1 MAQYISSNISN
12 IIIKNIEQKSL
23 NNEIFINNI
32 DLSFYNVYSN
42 VIYSNYDIETNFDIN
57 NSNYEIIH
65 NNIDNNI
72 YKLYTYNDNINY
84 SNLLI
89 SYTFNSNLYNNVF
102 EIENY
107 RKINNISKYNDLS
120 SIYND
125 NNIEINYDNCN
136 IIFKYDDLI
145 NNNNQTTYNINFL
158 QDTICDILIV
168 AGGGG
173 GGMDMGGGGGGGG
186 IIYLQNTLVTK
197 GKKVIKVGNGGTG
210 APAAGTN
217 GQPGGHHYTIN
228 ATSGSDSQFDT
239 HIAVGG
245 GYGGSGPHNHT
256 LQGKAGNGGS
266 GGGSSGY
273 NANNDINDAGTGIDG
288 QGYRGAYGKTSH
300 YSGGGGGAGEI
311 GGGGSDD
318 ASERQRGG
326 DGLAFDILGTLYYW
340 GGGGGGSG
348 YSTTGG
354 DGGKGGGGGGAI
366 GITYGGEGGL
376 NEGEPGG
383 AGGTNSWANRPGGN
397 AGKHTGGGGGGG
409 SHYNSNN
416 KGGDG
421 GSGIVIIKY
430 SHNTSNYLLATDNS
444 LTTSYTTTD
453 NLYYDTLN
461 IFKQYEINNFY
472 FNNLL
477 TDNFTI
483 SFWINITGNNDCDII
498 YDSYNYF
505 KFQYNYNNHLFYII
519 NDTNTL
525 KYKILSNDNF
535 IFICIIFTKNNNDY
549 YITLYQNDKI
559 VNRYDDFIELITFN
573 DTINNKFYI
582 GNATGNFQINNFK
595 IYNTKLTD
603 NSINLLYQNN
613 KINNYDITKTNN
625 LIASEFYKLETYYN
639 FNNNLINLINN
650 EILDIDNSNYKL
662 NSDYIVIY
670 NNKFI
675 EIPNAHCKN
684 ILNTIDDSTL
694 SIDFYITKIL
704 EYNTQFLMGINYTN
718 NIFILSIAQNGSSNI
733 ISWTKKNYGI
743 GFKIKC
749 NYDDSIYNNWN
760 TITLISKYNN
770 NTKQFYPSIYIN
782 GINQR
787 IIFEY
792 EFRYLDDTI
801 LTNNLNNLYI
811 NGIVEE
817 NNTLSNYNG
826 EKMFKNLRIYSREL
840 NINEIRLINKYTNIT
855 NNHGIYNIK
864 DIITTTK
871 ERVYPPTRNLTSAS
885 HTISQQLYGNGLYET
900 SHSAVYSSY
909 AGYSAFNTG
918 ITAGY
923 HSPSHYTSS
932 SGVFND
938 SYFNNDNGNLTS
950 FDYTGDWVKI
960 KLPVYINLTKYGL
973 KQRGGV
979 PNRSPKD
986 YRIYGSN
993 DNTNWTILV
1002 DKAGDNAIIPTY
1014 YSSGLFQESVS
1025 MIGEYQYFLIIVN
1038 KLLGNDTYLNLDE
1051 WYIYGVE
1058 KIDIVNGLIAHYKFD
1073 GDLVDKTT
1081 DNADLSVVNSLNG
1094 YLFVDDYI
1102 NVTGDTRLQIPKT
1115 ILTEGQTELTI
1126 GFWCAKISGTSSTG
1140 NHIIRYR
1147 PLNLMVRYN
1156 YNSDGRINLL
1166 LEGKDAYYTIDLTQ
1180 DTFTNLLFTVNGET
1194 YKIYV
1199 NGVEVT
1205 WTSITGDSTMDS
1217 NGFTHGTST
1226 DKFEFFSNP
1235 DNSTDFR
1242 GKIKNFRI
1250 YDRALSAAEVEK
1262 LYLEGSEKKAI
1273 ENNIIQDST
1282 DEYITFKYSSNT
1294 ELRFV
1299 FREDESPNS
1308 WQEAYDEAIA
1318 NGGRMPTKTELL
1330 NYLSSLGYTLQND
1343 DTKSPLYN
1351 EDIWTPVI
1359 AEYSNGRDWI
1369 QLGVTSS
1376 HWIGKSHTEHHGYPS
1391 WGDTADTRSYKRIY
1405 VEVYEDTKNK
1415 KNSNYTIFFKENV
1428 ECDVLIVGG
1437 GGSGYVNENF
1447 NDEPGGG
1454 GGGGGGGLV
1463 YISSHIFNG
1472 YYNLTVGCGGDYNSD
1487 GSASLLTDGND
1498 IYYAFGGNSGT
1509 ISDGGNSGNSY
1520 VTNLTNVTINT
1531 TNNNGGTSVISTSG
1545 TISGGGAGSAE
1556 NGNNN
1561 GTGGDGIEINI
1572 NGNNIYYSS
1581 GGGGGGNTDSIVN
1594 GGNGGAETGV
1604 NALENTG
1611 GGGGGGNLT
1620 NRSGLGG
1627 SGVIIFK
1634 YSQLNNSK
1642 IKYWE
1647 REPILSRIFT
1657 NNSIILHYNFS
1668 SSINDIS
1675 GYNNNL
1681 IVKSSSNTPKY
1692 SFNNYVTDNSTI
1704 YITNEEFEIP
1714 LSTFD
1719 ILNIQ
1724 KSFTISF
1731 WYKNIINSKNTLL
1744 HTSIIEIFFENQNTF
1759 NIKSN
1764 YNNEII
1770 VYDIDYINNNKF
1782 NHFVCVFTYNNT
1794 INNYIIEYE
1803 VVLYSNNKYINK
1815 QNIIFNI
1822 NNDPDNIINLN
1833 KSGERLNGYLD
1844 DFRIYNYDL
1853 SYTEV
1858 YNLYLSY
1865 NIELK
1870 EDDYY
1875 KYYIFKCI
1883 DKNIA
1888 KYNINFKN
1896 NTVCDILIVGG
1907 GGSSGKGGSG
1917 SHEPGGGG
1925 GGGVIYM
1932 TNKEFNKGIYN
1943 ISVGNGGYQLNG
1955 YDSCIKK
1962 DNIILEIDNIKL
1974 TAYGGGLGGGTQSG
1988 YYSSH
1993 SSGHVPGYDG
2003 GSGGGASH
2011 ISYYGKSL
2019 QGKTV
2024 WNGTEYIS
2032 GGYSST
2038 MGDPYGGSSNDGSG
2052 GGGAGGINI
2061 KDNGGIGAKINIFGE
2076 TKYYGGGGGGCGG
2089 SSVGGGLGGLGG
2101 GGNARKKSH
2110 GDGFEGLPYTGG
2122 GGGASYGNGSVNKS
2136 GGSGIVII
2144 KCHKVKKIYS
2154 EIYSITNKINI
2165 INNYNDYTT
2174 NLVHQYNLENDLN
2187 DNITNTSNLLYN
2199 EVYYYEQSRISKNR
2213 FIINNLNTYNN
2224 LNTTFVDF
2232 YSAFDSEYSNYFNLC
2247 EGLVLE
2253 QGTYKVNYY
2262 TGYLPTNGSDQGT
2275 LYKCNFVNN
2284 RWFKNFKN
2292 EPIVYGIGAQGN
2304 WHNQWRQE
2312 VHVPNIDEYRF
2323 TLTEKTVLIL
2333 HTTGTSG
2340 WIKKYGE
2347 WNNTD
2352 NVNIYNQYFKSQY
2365 NNYGFPGKD
2374 SYWGYREWQGGSWHK
2389 IKINKEYTT
2398 NIPDKYK
2405 YKSNINGIILNN
2417 DNYLEL
2423 PSTFNPYTIW
2433 NGNGITFSLWYNFT
2447 SASRSARFI
2456 DFQENLNSST
2466 GIRIFRN
2473 NTSNTIINITVN
2485 SVDSGSINVDNY
2497 FDGKWHNLVFSI
2509 SKDNIWKL
2517 YIDNIL
2523 KYNQTKTGISS
2534 TINWNYR
2541 YINKSVYIADGS
2553 FTGAISDFRIYN
2565 SDLDDNSI
2573 ASIYNYKKTLLYNL
2587 YPEIDTT
2594 NLFAHYIFNNNIND
2608 SGKNNI
2614 NLIENTSGDIIYNSN
2629 DIYLNNKYLYS
2640 EVIELSNSEFS
2651 ISVWFK
2657 NYNNTNNIIL
2667 FRQGNTNT
2675 TNTNLYIGYNNSKYY
2690 IDFYNN
2696 RLETIAISN
2705 NSDWSHLVFIVKEN
2719 NNREIW
2725 INGKLTAYDYN
2736 TDFFNTTYNL
2746 FKIGESINGYLKE
2759 LYIYKKVLTSNEIID
2774 LYNTNYISLYDMYSD
2789 KKYNIMTFKYNP
2801 NNDNGSGQTEY
2812 TINFPQN
2819 TECDILIVAGGGA
2832 GGHQNAGGGGAGGV
2846 IFIAKH
2852 ILPSGSYIVNVGDGA
2867 TRGPR
2872 NPHPNSQRTSVYP
2885 AGKRG
2890 NNSTLTSIDDSSME
2904 WIAIGGGNGGG
2915 DDYYGVPGGSGGGGA
2930 DDSNNGGPGIS
2941 VQASHGTLYN
2951 NIGTHYGNDGGDG
2964 RTGGNGYAGAGGGG
2978 AGEKGFNNN
2987 NGRHGGIGKYF
2998 GDIFGTNVGDKGW
3011 FAGGGGGS
3019 VKTTD
3024 SGGIHGIG
3032 GMGGGGNGAARNG
3045 VGYGGLSNTG
3055 GGGGGSSALSDG
3067 GKGGSGIII
3076 IRYKNENNI
3085 ILNNFWN
3092 NNNKLSNSNL
3102 ILNTKINDEIK
3113 LNFNEYKFSIF
3124 DIIDINIYFN
3134 IENIIKSIDNTYP
3147 PISYKTTPFYNK
3159 SAVIHHVT
3167 NSNYGNGTY
3176 FISYSSKSNVY
3187 INNLPNQV
3195 FSNYL
3200 GGGIWKSLNYDDK
3213 TGKYIG
3219 TTSDIT
3225 YSRYTGDWIKIV
3237 LPHYI
3242 IASKISFKLFDNNL
3256 AFSNNFPKNYKF
3268 YGTNDEI
3275 EWVEILSDNNVIM
3288 TNNVYEKEI
3297 NNNRMFKI
3305 YILIVNKI
3313 GLSHFLAFTDF
3324 KINAIELNNTDL
3336 EDYNYYLHKPVNN
3349 LEISQSIYY
3358 LEIPEPTICD
3368 ILLLGGGGAG
3378 GYDNGGGGGAGGL
3391 VYVEN
3396 ETLQGL
3402 YKITVGKGGSGVSSE
3417 TKGESGN
3424 DSIISQNNIN
3434 LYVATG
3440 GGGGGTGNGTSAA
3453 GTNGGC
3459 GGGRAGEYNNSS
3471 VTGGITTQIVYNLDN
3486 VYTFGTNGG
3495 NAPSGYGGS
3504 GGGGLKENGF
3514 DHSSKNNRYAG
3525 RGGDGISGIYTEN
3538 LSVNFKNKFKITD
3551 KNIGQHIID
3560 NNNNYNVYFGG
3571 GGGGGNENNYV
3582 SLYYDQNRGGIGGG
3596 GVGGGYRHYGNSS
3609 STQHDAMQNT
3619 GSGGGGSFYNNSTAT
3634 KAGDGGSGVVLIKKN
3649 YLGSIWNVILNDNI
3663 ELNNIYID
3671 PTELIFNFESEIYT
3685 YKNFKL
3691 NTFIEEKLYPSYLI
3705 RENIRNN
3712 NFVINN
3718 KFYGNGN
3725 YEISYTGENSSIINI
3740 FKYNRENIF
3749 QEAIWNDNYSDIEEH
3764 QYIGNDSLFEN
3775 TTYKGEYVKIKL
3787 PYKILLTRISLIG
3800 KINKNN
3806 FPSDFK
3812 LYGSNNNENWNEIII
3827 EENYKLNLNE
3837 NYSNYEG
3844 YSYKLN
3850 NYLVFDNYAI
3860 VVNKLVNGT
3869 NLILLAWHLYGKE
3882 IFRKL
3887 QDRPTNMPINENVK
3901 LSQLFQVYN
3910 LDNNFLNLSN
3920 ANITITNY
3928 YNGGEY
3934 IDNDNVPNLLN
3945 DLGNNSTLT
3954 FGNFKGT
3961 SVDTY
3966 ELPFIDSLY
3975 AKYYL
3980 DDESLLQISS
3990 GKLIKWKDSSG
4001 NSRDIVSYRG
4011 SPQLTT
4017 FTKGSKGL
4025 YGSGD
4030 IKVVSG
4036 NESSGYILPFRLPKN
4051 YTFCYVAR
4059 YSEVNS
4065 TYNKRIF
4072 DSRDGEGRNTLWG
4085 FHNNKVG
4092 LSHNNRNGW
4101 ITMQHKKQS
4110 ENDYWLIGIE
4120 TKKSARFNGIDY
4132 TDYYTHRDG
4141 MVLPRQNDSD
4151 YDNPWPTIN
4160 YGYYTGQIKTTE
4172 VSRWQVAE
4180 MIFYDEELEEI
4191 DMIKIENYFAKK
4203 FGHISFKNTIKNVEL
4218 YKSLNDI
4225 TYKNDILFTYDGN
4238 RYFYN
4243 NTKLYGPIPNRFDM
4257 LVYNNNVYSILLYTN
4272 NVGGGWWG
4280 RGVAKSGYSNRN
4292 SDRYIYPDININN
4305 IINYSS
4311 QIYKYKYVN
4320 MLVLGGGGGG
4330 GGTSAGGGGGA
4341 GGQAYIVNSDNIN
4354 NVSIDLKIGFR
4365 GKGGDYWSWNGGSS
4379 GGDTEIIITD
4389 NTNTT
4394 STTTLI
4400 GYGGYE
4406 GRTGGRSTVSGGSYN
4421 ISNNLFV
4428 GTGEQGGANGGIGKS
4443 NGCGGACGGAIS
4455 TATNKNIGDDND
4467 KLWSIINEYI
4477 SVNNITGYSRLE
4489 SYNSGWWW
4497 LANRVGAGG
4506 QGARGGYSGD
4516 PWARGGDPG
4525 GGGLVAIILDFN

>member
-107 RKINNISKYNDLS
+107 TKINNISKYNDLS
-120 SIYND
+120 YIYDDD

-136 IIFKYDDLI
+136 IIFKYNDLI

-217 GQPGGHHYTIN
+217 GQPGGHQYTIN
-228 ATSGSDSQFDT
+228 ATSGYDSQFDT

-245 GYGGSGPHNHT
+245 GYGGSAPHSHT

-273 NANNDINDAGTGIDG
+273 QANNDINDAGTGIDG
-288 QGYRGAYGKTSH
+288 QGYRGAYGKQHH

-326 DGLAFDILGTLYYW
+326 DGLAFDILGTSYYW

-383 AGGTNSWANRPGGN
+383 GGGTNSHANRPGGN

-444 LTTSYTTTD
+444 LTTSYTTAD
-453 NLYYDTLN
+453 NLYNDTLN

-639 FNNNLINLINN
+639 FNHNLINLINN

-704 EYNTQFLMGINYTN
+704 EYNTQFLMGMNYTN
-718 NIFILSIAQNGSSNI
+718 NIFIVSIAQNGSSNI

-782 GINQR
+782 GIKQK

-817 NNTLSNYNG
+817 NNSLSNYNG

-900 SHSAVYSSY
+900 SHSAVYSSTY

-923 HSPSHYTSS
+923 HSPAHYTSS
-932 SGVFND
+932 STVFND
-938 SYFNNDNGNLTS
+938 SYFNNDSGNLTS
-950 FDYTGDWVKI
+950 LNYTGEWVKI

-973 KQRGGV
+973 KQRSTQ
-979 PNRSPKD
+979 PNRAPKD
-986 YRIYGSN
+986 YKIYGSN

-1014 YSSGLFQESVS
+1014 YSSGLFQESVFTT
-1025 MIGEYQYFLIIVN
+1025 GEYKYFLIIVN

-1058 KIDIVNGLIAHYKFD
+1058 KVDIVNGLIAHWKFD
-1073 GDLVDKTT
+1073 GNYNDSSGNNYHLTNHNSSTQSTHIIDGEAVEFDNSDYLEFPSQINPYTIWNGNGITFSFWFRATSAGHWARLIDFQDTTSSSSGVLIGRYGSTNNTIRIVINDTANGDISVANFSDSTWHHLTFSVDTSGIWT
-1081 DNADLSVVNSLNG
+1081 VYLDNVNKNISQTQTIPNIT
-1094 YLFVDDYI
+1094 YTERYI
-1102 NVTGDTRLQIPKT
+1102 NKSSYSANGNWD
-1115 ILTEGQTELTI
+1115 GQ
-1126 GFWCAKISGTSSTG
+1126 
-1140 NHIIRYR
+1140 
-1147 PLNLMVRYN
+1147 
-1156 YNSDGRINLL
+1156 
-1166 LEGKDAYYTIDLTQ
+1166 
-1180 DTFTNLLFTVNGET
+1180 
-1194 YKIYV
+1194 
-1199 NGVEVT
+1199 
-1205 WTSITGDSTMDS
+1205 MD
-1217 NGFTHGTST
+1217 
-1226 DKFEFFSNP
+1226 
-1235 DNSTDFR
+1235 
-1242 GKIKNFRI
+1242 NFRI
-1250 YDRALSAAEVEK
+1250 YDRVLSAEEIEK

-1273 ENNIIQDST
+1273 ENNIIPNST

-1299 FREDESPNS
+1299 FREDESPYS

-1330 NYLSSLGYTLQND
+1330 NYLTSLGYTLQND

-1447 NDEPGGG
+1447 NDEPGGGG

-1853 SYTEV
+1853 SFTEV

-1907 GGSSGKGGSG
+1907 GGSSGKGGG
-1917 SHEPGGGG
+1917 SNEPGGGG

-1932 TNKEFNKGIYN
+1932 TNKEFNNGIYN

-2076 TKYYGGGGGGCGG
+2076 TKYYGGGGGGGGG

-2144 KCHKVKKIYS
+2144 KCHKVTKIYS

-2447 SASRSARFI
+2447 SASRYARFI

-2565 SDLDDNSI
+2565 SDLDENSI
-2573 ASIYNYKKTLLYNL
+2573 ASIYNYKKTQLYNL

-2640 EVIELSNSEFS
+2640 QVIDLSNSAFS

-2774 LYNTNYISLYDMYSD
+2774 LYNTNYISLNDMYSD

-2812 TINFPQN
+2812 TINFPQD
-2819 TECDILIVAGGGA
+2819 TECDVLV
-2832 GGHQNAGGGGAGGV
+2832 V
-2846 IFIAKH
+2846 
-2852 ILPSGSYIVNVGDGA
+2852 
-2867 TRGPR
+2867 
-2872 NPHPNSQRTSVYP
+2872 
-2885 AGKRG
+2885 
-2890 NNSTLTSIDDSSME
+2890 
-2904 WIAIGGGNGGG
+2904 
-2915 DDYYGVPGGSGGGGA
+2915 
-2930 DDSNNGGPGIS
+2930 
-2941 VQASHGTLYN
+2941 
-2951 NIGTHYGNDGGDG
+2951 
-2964 RTGGNGYAGAGGGG
+2964 
-2978 AGEKGFNNN
+2978 
-2987 NGRHGGIGKYF
+2987 
-2998 GDIFGTNVGDKGW
+2998 
-3011 FAGGGGGS
+3011 AGGGGG
-3019 VKTTD
+3019 
-3024 SGGIHGIG
+3024 GG
-3032 GMGGGGNGAARNG
+3032 
-3045 VGYGGLSNTG
+3045 
-3055 GGGGGSSALSDG
+3055 
-3067 GKGGSGIII
+3067 
-3076 IRYKNENNI
+3076 
-3085 ILNNFWN
+3085 
-3092 NNNKLSNSNL
+3092 
-3102 ILNTKINDEIK
+3102 
-3113 LNFNEYKFSIF
+3113 
-3124 DIIDINIYFN
+3124 
-3134 IENIIKSIDNTYP
+3134 
-3147 PISYKTTPFYNK
+3147 
-3159 SAVIHHVT
+3159 
-3167 NSNYGNGTY
+3167 
-3176 FISYSSKSNVY
+3176 
-3187 INNLPNQV
+3187 
-3195 FSNYL
+3195 
-3200 GGGIWKSLNYDDK
+3200 
-3213 TGKYIG
+3213 
-3219 TTSDIT
+3219 
-3225 YSRYTGDWIKIV
+3225 
-3237 LPHYI
+3237 
-3242 IASKISFKLFDNNL
+3242 
-3256 AFSNNFPKNYKF
+3256 
-3268 YGTNDEI
+3268 
-3275 EWVEILSDNNVIM
+3275 
-3288 TNNVYEKEI
+3288 
-3297 NNNRMFKI
+3297 
-3305 YILIVNKI
+3305 
-3313 GLSHFLAFTDF
+3313 
-3324 KINAIELNNTDL
+3324 
-3336 EDYNYYLHKPVNN
+3336 
-3349 LEISQSIYY
+3349 
-3358 LEIPEPTICD
+3358 
-3368 ILLLGGGGAG
+3368 
-3378 GYDNGGGGGAGGL
+3378 
-3391 VYVEN
+3391 
-3396 ETLQGL
+3396 
-3402 YKITVGKGGSGVSSE
+3402 
-3417 TKGESGN
+3417 
-3424 DSIISQNNIN
+3424 
-3434 LYVATG
+3434 
-3440 GGGGGTGNGTSAA
+3440 
-3453 GTNGGC
+3453 
-3459 GGGRAGEYNNSS
+3459 
-3471 VTGGITTQIVYNLDN
+3471 
-3486 VYTFGTNGG
+3486 
-3495 NAPSGYGGS
+3495 
-3504 GGGGLKENGF
+3504 
-3514 DHSSKNNRYAG
+3514 
-3525 RGGDGISGIYTEN
+3525 
-3538 LSVNFKNKFKITD
+3538 
-3551 KNIGQHIID
+3551 
-3560 NNNNYNVYFGG
+3560 FGG
-3571 GGGGGNENNYV
+3571 GGGGGAILFQSGLKLNGDIIIKIGNGGE
-3582 SLYYDQNRGGIGGG
+3582 GGITNANNGLNGNNSSIIIDATEYIAMGGG
-3596 GVGGGYRHYGNSS
+3596 GGGTRDSNANGVTGN
-3609 STQHDAMQNT
+3609 AG
-3619 GSGGGGSFYNNSTAT
+3619 GSGGGGSHSNGTQVN
-3634 KAGDGGSGVVLIKKN
+3634 GGISNKLTYSGWT
-3649 YLGSIWNVILNDNI
+3649 S
-3663 ELNNIYID
+3663 
-3671 PTELIFNFESEIYT
+3671 
-3685 YKNFKL
+3685 
-3691 NTFIEEKLYPSYLI
+3691 
-3705 RENIRNN
+3705 
-3712 NFVINN
+3712 
-3718 KFYGNGN
+3718 YGN
-3725 YEISYTGENSSIINI
+3725 
-3740 FKYNRENIF
+3740 
-3749 QEAIWNDNYSDIEEH
+3749 
-3764 QYIGNDSLFEN
+3764 IGG
-3775 TTYKGEYVKIKL
+3775 KG
-3787 PYKILLTRISLIG
+3787 R
-3800 KINKNN
+3800 
-3806 FPSDFK
+3806 
-3812 LYGSNNNENWNEIII
+3812 
-3827 EENYKLNLNE
+3827 
-3837 NYSNYEG
+3837 
-3844 YSYKLN
+3844 
-3850 NYLVFDNYAI
+3850 A
-3860 VVNKLVNGT
+3860 
-3869 NLILLAWHLYGKE
+3869 
-3882 IFRKL
+3882 
-3887 QDRPTNMPINENVK
+3887 
-3901 LSQLFQVYN
+3901 
-3910 LDNNFLNLSN
+3910 
-3920 ANITITNY
+3920 
-3928 YNGGEY
+3928 
-3934 IDNDNVPNLLN
+3934 
-3945 DLGNNSTLT
+3945 
-3954 FGNFKGT
+3954 
-3961 SVDTY
+3961 
-3966 ELPFIDSLY
+3966 
-3975 AKYYL
+3975 
-3980 DDESLLQISS
+3980 
-3990 GKLIKWKDSSG
+3990 
-4001 NSRDIVSYRG
+4001 
-4011 SPQLTT
+4011 
-4017 FTKGSKGL
+4017 
-4025 YGSGD
+4025 
-4030 IKVVSG
+4030 G
-4036 NESSGYILPFRLPKN
+4036 NEGSLPN
-4051 YTFCYVAR
+4051 HA
-4059 YSEVNS
+4059 S
-4065 TYNKRIF
+4065 
-4072 DSRDGEGRNTLWG
+4072 
-4085 FHNNKVG
+4085 
-4092 LSHNNRNGW
+4092 
-4101 ITMQHKKQS
+4101 
-4110 ENDYWLIGIE
+4110 
-4120 TKKSARFNGIDY
+4120 
-4132 TDYYTHRDG
+4132 
-4141 MVLPRQNDSD
+4141 
-4151 YDNPWPTIN
+4151 
-4160 YGYYTGQIKTTE
+4160 
-4172 VSRWQVAE
+4172 
-4180 MIFYDEELEEI
+4180 
-4191 DMIKIENYFAKK
+4191 
-4203 FGHISFKNTIKNVEL
+4203 
-4218 YKSLNDI
+4218 
-4225 TYKNDILFTYDGN
+4225 
-4238 RYFYN
+4238 
-4243 NTKLYGPIPNRFDM
+4243 
-4257 LVYNNNVYSILLYTN
+4257 
-4272 NVGGGWWG
+4272 
-4280 RGVAKSGYSNRN
+4280 
-4292 SDRYIYPDININN
+4292 
-4305 IINYSS
+4305 
-4311 QIYKYKYVN
+4311 
-4320 MLVLGGGGGG
+4320 
-4330 GGTSAGGGGGA
+4330 GGGGGA
-4341 GGQAYIVNSDNIN
+4341 GYQGEDAIQNTQDNRTYQGIIFHAPMSGEASSSWVTGLGGGHYRDWDARFNGDRDLALSPSINTIVANI
-4354 NVSIDLKIGFR
+4354 K
-4365 GKGGDYWSWNGGSS
+4365 Y
-4379 GGDTEIIITD
+4379 
-4389 NTNTT
+4389 
-4394 STTTLI
+4394 
-4400 GYGGYE
+4400 
-4406 GRTGGRSTVSGGSYN
+4406 
-4421 ISNNLFV
+4421 
-4428 GTGEQGGANGGIGKS
+4428 
-4443 NGCGGACGGAIS
+4443 
-4455 TATNKNIGDDND
+4455 
-4467 KLWSIINEYI
+4467 
-4477 SVNNITGYSRLE
+4477 SVNNINGVIIKWRSSFNDNSIQFGYFMTSSSARLLKNSRTYWQYTSLPYGAE
-4489 SYNSGWWW
+4489 FYIGSG
-4497 LANRVGAGG
+4497 GG
-4506 QGARGGYSGD
+4506 IQHEVYIEENYTVNL
-4516 PWARGGDPG
+4516 G
-4525 GGGLVAIILDFN
+4525 GGGDGGIGVDFSNYFGTNCGDNGWFGGGGGGNTYENAGRRGWGSSYNWI